1 MALDYKSSLSRYRR
15 YLQLVQSR
23 PLWTASLWVILSLI
37 LLIALLILA
46 LRPTLVT
53 ISGLVGQIKQQGE
66 ISQKLEEKMM
76 TVQKALEELDAIS
89 PKMPLLDEV
98 LPKESEWNIL
108 AARLEKIATE
118 SGLQVTSIVIDKI
131 PIALNEPVP
140 TGGPRL
146 VKSEMPK
153 EILALKFII
162 SASGEYTQ
170 MRKMVLDLENLR
182 RVIVLSSV
190 LIDTNKEGVLVV
202 TINGEAGFV
211 PEDLL

>member
-1 MALDYKSSLSRYRR
+1 M
-15 YLQLVQSR
+15 VQSR

-37 LLIALLILA
+37 LLITLLILA

-53 ISGLVGQIKQQGE
+53 ISGLLGQIKQQEE
-66 ISQKLEEKMM
+66 ISQKLEGKMV
-76 TVQKALEELDAIS
+76 TVQKALEEFDAIS

-98 LPKESEWNIL
+98 LPKESEWDIL

-118 SGLQVTSIVIDKI
+118 SGLQLTSIVIEKI
-131 PIALNEPVP
+131 PLAFSTPVP

-146 VKSEMPK
+146 VESRMPK
-153 EILALKFII
+153 GILAVKFII

-182 RVIVLSSV
+182 RVIVLSYV
-190 LIDTNKEGVLVV
+190 LIDTNKDGVLILTV
-202 TINGEAGFV
+202 NGEAGFV

>member
-15 YLQLVQSR
+15 YLQLVQSQ

-37 LLIALLILA
+37 LLIALLVLA

-53 ISGLVGQIKQQGE
+53 ISGLVGQIKQQEE
-66 ISQKLEEKMM
+66 ISQKLEEKMI
-76 TVQKALEELDAIS
+76 TVQKALEGLDAIS

-98 LPKESEWNIL
+98 LPKQSEWDIL
-108 AARLEKIATE
+108 ASRLEKIATE
-118 SGLQVTSIVIDKI
+118 SGLQVTSIVIEKI
-131 PIALNEPVP
+131 PLAFGTPVP
-140 TGGPRL
+140 TGTPVL
-146 VKSEMPK
+146 VESRIPEG
-153 EILALKFII
+153 ILAVKFII

-170 MRKMVLDLENLR
+170 IRKMVLDLENLR

-190 LIDTNKEGVLVV
+190 SIDTNKDGVLIV
-202 TINGEAGFV
+202 TVNGEAGFV